1 MPGEKKLLT
10 KQEALQVLSSYL
22 QDITYRPEQAK
33 LDKSVLPQEF
43 QKLVAELDCLLRD
56 ILEARNFGRKLG
68 SGVIRSAKAPARNNY
83 LAAPLKSLH
92 GLLLHLLWLMDELG
106 RGNLAQRLDL
116 ANDLSYAFNRMVDNL
131 VDLSLRDKLTGALN
145 ANGFESRCREVLDRC
160 PGDYYLISIN
170 INDFRHFDALYGS
183 EKGDAL
189 LRQVAEFCRS
199 RCGVNEL
206 YARFHADNFVCLVLA
221 ECAEAVA
228 ERFDMDAL
236 SRKNNFSYRTFM
248 FRQGIYKVTRRTLP
262 VRKMCAYALFA
273 ERSLKKDAARA
284 YVIFDKELEA
294 RFEEENSILSNFYRG
309 ISQKEF
315 VLYYQPKVDLRSGL
329 VQGAEALVRWRTQ
342 DHEVV
347 LPGKFVNLFEQNG
360 LIAELDFYVLEQ
372 ACENLRGRL
381 EAGKPVVPIAVN
393 FSRVHLLDA
402 DFINRVVNILRKYEV
417 TPNLIEPEITETA
430 FFESTDAMITMIEGM
445 HQAGFRIAMD
455 DFGSGFSSLN
465 MLKNI
470 PVDVL
475 KIDKLFF
482 EDFEVDERGWNLVQ
496 DILSIARH
504 LGLRCV
510 AEGVENKQQA
520 EFLQKS
526 GCELAQ
532 GFYFYHP
539 LKEEEFDQLL
549 QRQG

>member
-1 MPGEKKLLT
+1 MPGKKKLLT
-10 KQEALQVLSSYL
+10 EQEALQVLSSYL
-22 QDITYRPEQAK
+22 QDITYKPEQAK
-33 LDKSVLPQEF
+33 LDKGVLPPEC
-43 QKLVAELDCLLRD
+43 QKMVAELERLLRD
-56 ILEARNFGRKLG
+56 ILEAREFGRQLG
-68 SGVIRSAKAPARNNY
+68 SGVIRSAKAPVRSNY

-116 ANDLSYAFNRMVDNL
+116 ANDLSFSFNKMVDNL
-131 VDLSLRDKLTGALN
+131 VDLSLKDKLTGALN

-183 EKGDAL
+183 EKGDVL
-189 LRQVAEFCRS
+189 LRQVAEFCHS

-221 ECAEAVA
+221 ESAEAVA

-236 SRKNNFSYRTFM
+236 SRQNNFSYRTFM

-273 ERSLKKDAARA
+273 ERALKKDASRA

-315 VLYYQPKVDLRSGL
+315 VLYYQPKVNLSSGL
-329 VQGAEALVRWRTQ
+329 VQGAEALVRWRTKNQ
-342 DHEVV
+342 EVV
-347 LPGKFVNLFEQNG
+347 LPGMFVNLFEQNG

-372 ACENLRGRL
+372 VCAYLHLRL
-381 EAGKPVVPIAVN
+381 AAGKPVVPIAVN

-402 DFINRVVNILRKYEV
+402 DFINRVVKLLRKYEV
-417 TPNLIEPEITETA
+417 TPDLIEPEITETA

-520 EFLQKS
+520 EFLQKR

-539 LKEEEFDQLL
+539 LKEEKFDQLL
-549 QRQG
+549 QTQG